1 MSLRNS
7 PGAGPGP
14 KALRPVLS
22 LLAGLAAALLVAGC
36 AGVGTEPTGADIK
49 TESDQTDADR
59 RAAIRLE
66 LAAAYFERG
75 QFSTALDEVKL
86 SLAARPDQ
94 PAAHS
99 LRGLIYASMAE
110 PRLAEESFRRA
121 LQLAPRDGDTMHKFG
136 WFLCQQRR
144 FDEADAM
151 FVQAMGQPQYRD
163 VTRSLL
169 AQGVCLARNNRFV
182 PAEAAL
188 MRAYEM
194 DPSNPVTSFNLSDL
208 LFRKGDLQRA
218 RFHLQRLNSRQEF
231 VNAQTLWLAIRV
243 EQRLGDTLAVRSLG
257 QRLRERFPQSPET
270 LRFERGQFD
279 D

>member
-1 MSLRNS
+1 M
-7 PGAGPGP
+7 
-14 KALRPVLS
+14 RPLKSADARRYPPARQRVLAV
-22 LLAGLAAALLVAGC
+22 LATLLVSAC
-36 AGVGTEPTGADIK
+36 AGVGPGETTADLK
-49 TESDQTDADR
+49 TESDKTDVDR

-99 LRGLIYASMAE
+99 LRGLIYAAMAE

-121 LQLAPRDGDTMHKFG
+121 LQLAPRDGDTMQKFG

-151 FVQAMGQPQYRD
+151 FVQALAQPQYRD
-163 VTRSLL
+163 TTRTLL
-169 AQGVCLARNNRFV
+169 AQGVCLARNSRWV

-188 MRAYEM
+188 MRAYEL

-208 LFRKGDLQRA
+208 LVRKGDLERA
-218 RFHLQRLNSRQEF
+218 RFHLQRLNSRPEF
-231 VNAQTLWLAIRV
+231 VNAQTLWLAARV
-243 EQRLGDTLAVRSLG
+243 EHRLGNAVALRSLA
-257 QRLRERFPQSPET
+257 QQLRERFPQSPET
-270 LRFERGQFD
+270 LRLERGQFD
-279 D
+279 E